1 MTLIDPLSLDT
12 DSLTDLIR
20 NRVYGEPSARPLE
33 DWRYGSLTPQRRA
46 ALEHFFPA
54 NPVPAAVL
62 VPLIFREQ
70 GLQVLLTERARHLT
84 HHAGQ
89 VSFPGGRC
97 EPSDADPCAAAL
109 REAEEEVGLS
119 PHQVEVV
126 GYLPDHLI
134 ISGYRVTP
142 VVGLVRPPF
151 TLTLDQHEV
160 SSTFEV
166 PLRFVLDPRNHVPRQ
181 REFQGQHMEL
191 IDLPYGEHNI
201 WGATAGMLL
210 TFRRLLLGE
219 DR

>member
-20 NRVYGEPSARPLE
+20 NRVYGQPSARPLE

-46 ALEHFFPA
+46 ALERFFPD

-97 EPSDADPCAAAL
+97 ESSDADPCAAAL
-109 REAEEEVGLS
+109 RETEEEVGLS

-151 TLTLDQHEV
+151 TLTLDQREV

-166 PLRFVLDPRNHVPRQ
+166 PLQFVLDPRNHVPRR
-181 REFQGQHMEL
+181 REFQGEQMEL